1 MELIFIVG
9 LVSVFLFLHFSLHL
23 SFYMTNQYPSS
34 LCPGIQN
41 CMRRVRRWG
50 SSPGNILL
58 QPEPKKMVT
67 SCKYTE
73 VCQVTKSVKRDFF
86 LGSGWSDIDRG
97 QILFWS
103 ERERSSQTSR
113 RAHGVQERG
122 TGLWELKGETLDQGT
137 FHSSHNLRTVWHV
150 ITILWWVTQRCAI

>member
-1 MELIFIVG
+1 
-9 LVSVFLFLHFSLHL
+9 
-23 SFYMTNQYPSS
+23 
-34 LCPGIQN
+34 
-41 CMRRVRRWG
+41 MRRVRRWG

-58 QPEPKKMVT
+58 QPEPKKMGAVT

-103 ERERSSQTSR
+103 KCERDLGRPVDELTVSR
-113 RAHGVQERG
+113 NE
-122 TGLWELKGETLDQGT
+122 ELDHE
-137 FHSSHNLRTVWHV
+137 S
-150 ITILWWVTQRCAI
+150 

>member
-1 MELIFIVG
+1 
-9 LVSVFLFLHFSLHL
+9 
-23 SFYMTNQYPSS
+23 MTNQYPSS

-58 QPEPKKMVT
+58 QPEPKKMGAVT

-73 VCQVTKSVKRDFF
+73 GRCVTKSVKSQSSF

-122 TGLWELKGETLDQGT
+122 TGLWELKGATLDQGT

-150 ITILWWVTQRCAI
+150 TSIVLCDEWGSGVTSSDVWRRGVT

>member
-1 MELIFIVG
+1 MTLRSLQAWDGVDFHISHLMWFRYFCFCIF
-9 LVSVFLFLHFSLHL
+9 LSLHL
-23 SFYMTNQYPSS
+23 SLYMTNQYPSS

-58 QPEPKKMVT
+58 QPEPKKMGAVT

-97 QILFWS
+97 QILIWS

-122 TGLWELKGETLDQGT
+122 IGSRELKGATLDQGT
-137 FHSSHNLRTVWHV
+137 FHSSQTLRRV
-150 ITILWWVTQRCAI
+150 